1 MTKKEKG
8 QIELVGDRIDCVS
21 DNIANLT
28 VEVVDVGESVAVCRS
43 SLGDLALST
52 QSALDSLKMSLN
64 TCKQALRILT
74 PCAFALGILVGVF
87 I

>member
-8 QIELVGDRIDCVS
+8 QIELVGNRIDCVS

-28 VEVVDVGESVAVCRS
+28 IEVVDVGESIAVCRS

-52 QSALDSLKMSLN
+52 QSTLDELKVSLKN
-64 TCKQALRILT
+64 VKQLLVVLT
-74 PCAFALGILVGVF
+74 PTVF
-87 I
+87 ILGVLIGIAV